1 MTLSNEEI
9 VALIESYDR
18 ESKAIREEALRM
30 TWYMRGGISYT
41 EAIGLSPIEREL
53 VSKIIDSNIKAT
65 EKTGMPLI

>member
-1 MTLSNEEI
+1 MTLKNEEI
-9 VALIESYDR
+9 VTLIEGYDR
-18 ESKAIREEALRM
+18 ESKAIKEEALRL